1 MKKLFCF
8 VAVFLMLTVVG
19 CRRNKTI
26 QYVRVVQ
33 DSTEAAADDIPGV
46 EDIEG
51 YIGDDEGVFEMPD
64 PPQERPVNMRSNSK
78 EMEKVMKGEE

>member
-8 VAVFLMLTVVG
+8 VAVMLLLTAVG
-19 CRRNKTI
+19 CRRNKTV

-51 YIGDDEGVFEMPD
+51 YISDDEAVFEMPD
-64 PPQERPVNMRSNSK
+64 PPQERPVNMRSSNK
-78 EMEKVMKGEE
+78 EAEKLMKGEQ

>member
-8 VAVFLMLTVVG
+8 VAVLLMLTVVG

-33 DSTEAAADDIPGV
+33 DSTEAAANDSPGV

-51 YIGDDEGVFEMPD
+51 YIGDDEGVMEMPD
-64 PPQERPVNMRSNSK
+64 PPQERPVNMRSNDRDV
-78 EMEKVMKGEE
+78 EKLMKGEQ